1 MLFSQFFSLQT
12 ILRNMRLILLISSLL
27 IVSLLVMK
35 GFPVTTD
42 SNPVDNA
49 QVDPIKKAKE
59 VNQLIQDA
67 ANQQRQLLE
76 NQTQ

>member
-1 MLFSQFFSLQT
+1 
-12 ILRNMRLILLISSLL
+12 MRLILLVASLL
-27 IVSLLVMK
+27 IVTLLVMK
-35 GFPVTTD
+35 GYPDPVD

-67 ANQQRQLLE
+67 TNQQRQLLE